1 MTTAMHVA
9 SAPTNEKKW
18 MESIVNVIKNATCSP
33 SLCGA
38 TKHPH
43 LLDRFWIDSSS
54 DEDLKSDLK
63 SHEDFGDHKWLQLET
78 LYPKMNENHETKQT
92 DSMFYQKEKQ
102 LSVEAKKPVETRL
115 ILLFVSMGICATSES
130 EDDNKQG
137 VGLYPCLQPD
147 CNDRLYTESGLHDA
161 LDGLE
166 EKGTRE
172 PIQHSP
178 EMVFYSIRQNMTS
191 NSPLQ
196 KPLPLTNMMRE
207 PIMSCQE
214 IKYRPRV
221 ELLDMNYDI
230 SFGSASELKDLYA
243 ALVVCCIGTYLLGLK
258 GLFFPN

>member
-1 MTTAMHVA
+1 MNLTRV
-9 SAPTNEKKW
+9 EKW
-18 MESIVNVIKNATCSP
+18 MESIVDVIKNATCSP

-38 TKHPH
+38 SKHPY
-43 LLDRFWIDSSS
+43 LLDRFWIDSSN
-54 DEDLKSDLK
+54 DEDLKSD
-63 SHEDFGDHKWLQLET
+63 EDFGDHKWLQLKPN
-78 LYPKMNENHETKQT
+78 YPKMNENHETKQT
-92 DSMFYQKEKQ
+92 DSMFYHKEKQ
-102 LSVEAKKPVETRL
+102 LSVEAKKPVAARL
-115 ILLFVSMGICATSES
+115 MFLFCSMGICETSES
-130 EDDNKQG
+130 EGNNKQR

-166 EKGTRE
+166 EKGTRG

-178 EMVFYSIRQNMTS
+178 EMVFYSLKQNKTS
-191 NSPLQ
+191 NPPEQ

-230 SFGSASELKDLYA
+230 SFGSTSELKDLHK
-243 ALVVCCIGTYLLGLK
+243 ALVVCCVGT
-258 GLFFPN
+258 FTC